1 MTWQKHPILSTSIHL
16 SGFGCAIEKSHSHSR
31 TIPQTLASIIKAQMI
46 SDDQD
51 GVKHWLWNHQWYVG
65 EEENVSPV
73 INAMLKYQLVWK
85 I

>member
-1 MTWQKHPILSTSIHL
+1 
-16 SGFGCAIEKSHSHSR
+16 
-31 TIPQTLASIIKAQMI
+31 MI

-85 I
+85 ISTTFSCKVANQTFFSAQRSPN